1 MVNVGRHVVD
11 KEEVSRFSRF
21 VPNQADHDK
30 EGRGKSPWDRILLVT
45 FLSGL
50 ALLVLL
56 GVVFSVAYGSR
67 RITTNATSLH
77 KADEI
82 LRTATVARAQ
92 LGLVAYLAA
101 VDREVGTNSTDA
113 IEFSIAEAELAL
125 GEMRVGFFGDPDGET
140 SGLSQ
145 DLPESLVVLG
155 DQLGAFTRAGRQI
168 IDLLEGND
176 SRGAQE
182 VANNQLDNE
191 FRGMTA
197 VLVGI
202 RNDLR
207 SEIGSSDEF
216 LGTMGTVT
224 RFLVAF
230 LIPGAVIL
238 IYRELM
244 RRQQRQADLET
255 RLRAERDIGHARE
268 EFIANA
274 SHELRTP
281 LTGIHGLAMLL
292 EEEPEIKESEMAS
305 ELIGLI
311 VSESADLGRM
321 VEDLLTTARLDAGAL
336 HYTFED
342 IQVLDEVV
350 EVVEPMRKAGM
361 SIEVD
366 CAPGMV
372 RADRLRFRQVLR
384 NLLSNARKYG
394 GPNIRIH
401 GVLESGAFVCAVVD
415 DGAGIPVELEARLF
429 ERFMHQG
436 QQTAIKESVGLGL
449 SIVRSLMEGMG
460 GSVYY
465 EREEDETAFVI
476 VLPLA
481 TGAPAETQVAVS
493 PRRQSGQSSNGRVG
507 ARATEKRH
515 SLAES

>member
-1 MVNVGRHVVD
+1 M
-11 KEEVSRFSRF
+11 SRFTRF
-21 VPNQADHDK
+21 VTNLG
-30 EGRGKSPWDRILLVT
+30 GRDQQERGSSRWDRVLLVSI
-45 FLSGL
+45 LSAL

-82 LRTATVARAQ
+82 LRTSTVVRAQ
-92 LGLVAYLAA
+92 LGLAVYLAA

-113 IEFSIAEAELAL
+113 IAFSITETEEALQ
-125 GEMRVGFFGDPDGET
+125 EMRNGFFGDPTTET
-140 SGLSQ
+140 SGLAE
-145 DLPESLVVLG
+145 DMPATLDVLG
-155 DQLGAFTRAGRQI
+155 GRLGAFQRTAQEI
-168 IDLLEGND
+168 ITLLESND
-176 SRGAQE
+176 SRAAQE
-182 VANNQLDNE
+182 LANTQFDSAFRSVAE
-191 FRGMTA
+191 
-197 VLVGI
+197 VLVGL

-207 SEIGSSDEF
+207 AEITSSDEF
-216 LGTMGTVT
+216 LGRMSTMT

-244 RRQQRQADLET
+244 RRQQRQSELET
-255 RLRAERDIGHARE
+255 RLQAEREIGHARE

-342 IQVLDEVV
+342 VQVLDEIT

-361 SIEVD
+361 SIEVE
-366 CAPGMV
+366 CEPGMV

-401 GVLESGAFVCAVVD
+401 GVLENAAFVCAVVD
-415 DGAGIPVELEARLF
+415 DGPGIPVELEARLF
-429 ERFMHQG
+429 ERFIHQG
-436 QQTAIKESVGLGL
+436 QQTAVKESVGLGL
-449 SIVRSLMEGMG
+449 SIVRSLIEGMG
-460 GSVYY
+460 GNVYY

-493 PRRQSGQSSNGRVG
+493 PRRQAEQPSNSRVSVM
-507 ARATEKRH
+507 AADELH
-515 SLAES
+515 SLAEA

>member
-1 MVNVGRHVVD
+1 
-11 KEEVSRFSRF
+11 VSRFPRLEKN
-21 VPNQADHDK
+21 PG
-30 EGRGKSPWDRILLVT
+30 GRAREVRRGPPWDRILVIS
-45 FLSGL
+45 FLAAL

-82 LRTATVARAQ
+82 LRTSTVVRAQ
-92 LGLVAYLAA
+92 LGLAVYLAA

-113 IEFSIAEAELAL
+113 IAFSISEAEDAL
-125 GEMRVGFFGDPDGET
+125 VEVRSGFFGDPTTET
-140 SGLSQ
+140 SGLLE
-145 DLPESLVVLG
+145 DLPASLDVLG
-155 DQLGAFTRAGRQI
+155 GELGAFTQVSGEI
-168 IDLLEGND
+168 IALLESND
-176 SRGAQE
+176 SRTAQE
-182 VANNQLDNE
+182 MANSQLDSE

-202 RNDLR
+202 RNELR
-207 SEIGSSDEF
+207 AEIKSSDEF
-216 LGTMGTVT
+216 LGTMSTVT

-238 IYRELM
+238 IYRELI
-244 RRQQRQADLET
+244 RRQQRQAELET
-255 RLRAERDIGHARE
+255 RLQAERDIGHARE

-311 VSESADLGRM
+311 VSESAELGRM

-342 IQVLDEVV
+342 VQVLDEVA
-350 EVVEPMRKAGM
+350 EVVEPMRRAGM
-361 SIEVD
+361 SIEVE
-366 CAPGMV
+366 CEPGMV
-372 RADRLRFRQVLR
+372 RADRLRLRQVLR

-394 GPNIRIH
+394 GASVRVH

-415 DGAGIPVELEARLF
+415 DGPGIPVDLEARLF
-429 ERFMHQG
+429 ERFIHQG
-436 QQTAIKESVGLGL
+436 QQTAVKESVGLGL
-449 SIVRSLMEGMG
+449 SIVRSLIEGMG
-460 GSVYY
+460 GNVYY
-465 EREEDETAFVI
+465 EREDDETAFVM

-481 TGAPAETQVAVS
+481 TGAPAETRVATS
-493 PRRQSGQSSNGRVG
+493 PHRQAEQPSDGRVG
-507 ARATEKRH
+507 AMAADELH

>member
-1 MVNVGRHVVD
+1 
-11 KEEVSRFSRF
+11 VSRFTRL
-21 VPNQADHDK
+21 VKNL
-30 EGRGKSPWDRILLVT
+30 EGRDKPERGRKPWDRVLVVS
-45 FLSGL
+45 FLSAL

-82 LRTATVARAQ
+82 LRSSTVVRAQ
-92 LGLVAYLAA
+92 LGLAVYLAA
-101 VDREVGTNSTDA
+101 VDREVGTNSTEA
-113 IEFSIAEAELAL
+113 IAFSIAEAEDAL
-125 GEMRVGFFGDPDGET
+125 VGIRHGFFGDPRTET
-140 SGLSQ
+140 TGLAE
-145 DLPESLVVLG
+145 DLPASLDVLG
-155 DQLGAFTRAGRQI
+155 DALGAYTGVSDEI
-168 IDLLEGND
+168 IALLENND
-176 SRGAQE
+176 SRQAQE
-182 VANNQLDNE
+182 VANSRLDNE
-191 FRGMTA
+191 FRAMTA

-202 RNDLR
+202 RDDLR
-207 SEIGSSDEF
+207 AEIKSSDEF
-216 LGTMGTVT
+216 LGTMSTVT

-230 LIPGAVIL
+230 LLPGAVIL

-244 RRQQRQADLET
+244 RRQQRQAELET
-255 RLRAERDIGHARE
+255 RLQAERDIGHARE

-342 IQVLDEVV
+342 IQVLDEVA
-350 EVVEPMRKAGM
+350 EVVEPMRRAGM
-361 SIEVD
+361 PIELA
-366 CAPGMV
+366 CEPGMV

-394 GPNIRIH
+394 GPNVRIH

-415 DGAGIPVELEARLF
+415 DGIGIPDELEARLF
-429 ERFMHQG
+429 ERFIHQG
-436 QQTAIKESVGLGL
+436 QQTAVKESVGLGL
-449 SIVRSLMEGMG
+449 SIVRSLIEGMG
-460 GSVYY
+460 GNVYY
-465 EREEDETAFVI
+465 EREDDETAFVI

-493 PRRQSGQSSNGRVG
+493 PHRQTEQPTNGRV
-507 ARATEKRH
+507 AAMATDELH
-515 SLAES
+515 TLAET

>member
-1 MVNVGRHVVD
+1 M
-11 KEEVSRFSRF
+11 SRFSRF
-21 VPNQADHDK
+21 VSNSGDHDK
-30 EGRGKSPWDRILLVT
+30 EDRGRSPWDRVLLVS
-45 FLSGL
+45 FLSAL

-77 KADEI
+77 KADEM
-82 LRTATVARAQ
+82 LRTSTVVRAQ
-92 LGLVAYLAA
+92 LGLAVYLAA

-113 IEFSIAEAELAL
+113 IEFSIVEAEEAL
-125 GEMRVGFFGDPDGET
+125 SGMRLGFFGDRDAEIT
-140 SGLSQ
+140 GLSE
-145 DLPESLVVLG
+145 DIPGSLDVLG
-155 DQLGAFTRAGRQI
+155 DQVGAFTRTSEQI
-168 IDLLEGND
+168 VALLESND
-176 SRGAQE
+176 SRGAQD
-182 VANNQLDNE
+182 VANTELDSH
-191 FRGMTA
+191 FRGMTT
-197 VLVGI
+197 VLEGI

-207 SEIGSSDEF
+207 SQIKSSDEF

-230 LIPGAVIL
+230 LIPGTVIL

-244 RRQQRQADLET
+244 RRQQRQAELET
-255 RLRAERDIGHARE
+255 RLQAERDIGHARE

-292 EEEPEIKESEMAS
+292 EEEPEIQQSEMAS

-342 IQVLDEVV
+342 IQVLDEVA
-350 EVVEPMRKAGM
+350 EVVEPMRRAGM
-361 SIEVD
+361 SIEIE
-366 CAPGMV
+366 CEPGMV

-394 GPNIRIH
+394 GPNVRIH

-415 DGAGIPVELEARLF
+415 DGIGLPDELEARLF
-429 ERFMHQG
+429 ERFIHQG
-436 QQTAIKESVGLGL
+436 QQTAVKESVGLGL
-449 SIVRSLMEGMG
+449 SIVRSLIEGMG
-460 GSVYY
+460 GNVYY
-465 EREEDETAFVI
+465 EREDDETAFVI

-493 PRRQSGQSSNGRVG
+493 PRRQSEQPANGRVG
-507 ARATEKRH
+507 AMATDELH

>member
-1 MVNVGRHVVD
+1 
-11 KEEVSRFSRF
+11 VSRFSRL
-21 VPNQADHDK
+21 VTNLG
-30 EGRGKSPWDRILLVT
+30 GRDNERDSSPWDRVLVVS
-45 FLSGL
+45 FLSAL

-67 RITTNATSLH
+67 RITTNAASLH

-82 LRTATVARAQ
+82 LRTSTVVRAQ
-92 LGLVAYLAA
+92 LGLAVYLAA
-101 VDREVGTNSTDA
+101 VDREVGTNSTAA
-113 IEFSIAEAELAL
+113 ISFSIDEAEAAMR
-125 GEMRVGFFGDPDGET
+125 EMRNGFFGDSATET
-140 SGLSQ
+140 TGLAE
-145 DLPESLVVLG
+145 DMPATLNVLG
-155 DQLGAFTRAGRQI
+155 DAFGAFQRTGREI
-168 IDLLEGND
+168 ITLLEGND
-176 SRGAQE
+176 SRAAQE
-182 VANNQLDNE
+182 MANSQFDSN
-191 FRGMTA
+191 FRSMA
-197 VLVGI
+197 EVLVGI
-202 RNDLR
+202 RDDLR
-207 SEIGSSDEF
+207 AEIRSSGEF
-216 LGTMGTVT
+216 LGTMSTIT

-244 RRQQRQADLET
+244 RRQQRQAELET
-255 RLRAERDIGHARE
+255 RLQAERDIGHARE

-342 IQVLDEVV
+342 IQVLDEVA
-350 EVVEPMRKAGM
+350 EVVEPMRRAGM
-361 SIEVD
+361 SIEIE
-366 CAPGMV
+366 CEPGMV

-394 GPNIRIH
+394 GPNVRIH
-401 GVLESGAFVCAVVD
+401 GVLETGAFVCAVVD
-415 DGAGIPVELEARLF
+415 DGQGIPVELEARLF
-429 ERFMHQG
+429 ERFIHQG
-436 QQTAIKESVGLGL
+436 QQTAVKESVGLGL
-449 SIVRSLMEGMG
+449 SIVRSLIEGMG
-460 GSVYY
+460 GNVYY
-465 EREEDETAFVI
+465 EREDDETAFVI

-493 PRRQSGQSSNGRVG
+493 PRRQAEQPSNGRVS
-507 ARATEKRH
+507 AMATDELH
-515 SLAES
+515 SLAET

>member
-1 MVNVGRHVVD
+1 MYRIRKAAAKNPRGD
-11 KEEVSRFSRF
+11 K
-21 VPNQADHDK
+21 
-30 EGRGKSPWDRILLVT
+30 PWDRVLVVS
-45 FLSGL
+45 FLSAL
-50 ALLVLL
+50 ALLVLV

-67 RITTNATSLH
+67 RITTNATALH

-82 LRTATVARAQ
+82 LRSSTVVRAQ
-92 LGLVAYLAA
+92 LGLAVYLAA

-113 IEFSIAEAELAL
+113 IAFSVDEAEEALA
-125 GEMRVGFFGDPDGET
+125 GIRDGFFGDARTEST
-140 SGLSQ
+140 GLVE
-145 DLPESLVVLG
+145 DLPDSVDVLG
-155 DQLGAFTRAGRQI
+155 EALDGFMGVSAEI
-168 IDLLEGND
+168 IALLESSE
-176 SRGAQE
+176 SRAAQE
-182 VANNQLDNE
+182 LANSRFDSE
-191 FRGMTA
+191 FRGATA
-197 VLVGI
+197 VLVGL
-202 RNDLR
+202 RDDLR
-207 SEIGSSDEF
+207 AEIKSSDEF
-216 LGTMGTVT
+216 LGTMSTIT

-230 LIPGAVIL
+230 LLPGAVIL

-244 RRQQRQADLET
+244 RRQQRQTELET
-255 RLRAERDIGHARE
+255 RLQAERDIGHARE

-342 IQVLDEVV
+342 IQVLDEVA
-350 EVVEPMRKAGM
+350 EVVEPMRRAGM
-361 SIEVD
+361 SIEVA
-366 CAPGMV
+366 CEPGMV

-394 GPNIRIH
+394 GPNVRVH
-401 GVLESGAFVCAVVD
+401 GVLENAVFVCAIVD
-415 DGAGIPVELEARLF
+415 DGVGIPDELEARLF
-429 ERFMHQG
+429 ERFIHQG
-436 QQTAIKESVGLGL
+436 QQTAVKESVGLGL
-449 SIVRSLMEGMG
+449 SIVRSLIEGMG
-460 GSVYY
+460 GNVYY
-465 EREEDETAFVI
+465 EREDDETAFVI

-493 PRRQSGQSSNGRVG
+493 PRRQAEQPANGRVG
-507 ARATEKRH
+507 VMASDELH

>member
-1 MVNVGRHVVD
+1 LG
-11 KEEVSRFSRF
+11 
-21 VPNQADHDK
+21 DHDRSGGG
-30 EGRGKSPWDRILLVT
+30 ERSRWDRVLLVT
-45 FLSGL
+45 FLSAV

-67 RITTNATSLH
+67 RVTTNATSLH
-77 KADEI
+77 KADEM
-82 LRTATVARAQ
+82 LRTSTVVRAQ
-92 LGLVAYLAA
+92 LGLSVYLAA
-101 VDREVGTNSTDA
+101 VDREVGTNSTEA
-113 IEFSIAEAELAL
+113 IRLSVAEAEEAL
-125 GEMRVGFFGDPDGET
+125 SGMRNGFFGDPET
-140 SGLSQ
+140 GVSGLAE
-145 DLPESLVVLG
+145 DIPETLGVLG
-155 DQLGAFTRAGRQI
+155 DQVGAFTRAAEQI
-168 IDLLEGND
+168 VVLLDTND

-182 VANNQLDNE
+182 IANTELDTE

-207 SEIGSSDEF
+207 SEIKSSDEF
-216 LGTMGTVT
+216 LGTMGSVT

-230 LIPGAVIL
+230 LLPASVIL

-244 RRQQRQADLET
+244 RRQQRQSELET
-255 RLRAERDIGHARE
+255 RLQAERDIGHARE

-342 IQVLDEVV
+342 IQLLDEVA
-350 EVVEPMRKAGM
+350 EVVEPMRRAGM

-366 CAPGMV
+366 CEAGMV

-394 GPNIRIH
+394 GPNVRVH
-401 GVLESGAFVCAVVD
+401 GVLENAAFVCAVVD
-415 DGAGIPVELEARLF
+415 DGEGIPVELEARLF
-429 ERFMHQG
+429 ERFIHQG
-436 QQTAIKESVGLGL
+436 QQTAVKESVGLGL
-449 SIVRSLMEGMG
+449 SIVRSLIEGMG
-460 GSVYY
+460 GNVYY
-465 EREEDETAFVI
+465 EREENETAFVV

-493 PRRQSGQSSNGRVG
+493 PHRQIDQPPQKVEVAVSSGLRRLVE
-507 ARATEKRH
+507 T
-515 SLAES
+515 

>member
-1 MVNVGRHVVD
+1 M
-11 KEEVSRFSRF
+11 
-21 VPNQADHDK
+21 
-30 EGRGKSPWDRILLVT
+30 VT
-45 FLSGL
+45 FLSAL

-67 RITTNATSLH
+67 RITTTATALH
-77 KADEI
+77 KADEMM
-82 LRTATVARAQ
+82 RTSMVARAQ
-92 LGLVAYLAA
+92 LGLAVYLAA

-113 IEFSIAEAELAL
+113 IEFSIDEAETAL
-125 GEMRVGFFGDPDGET
+125 LQMRSGFFGDPSGET
-140 SGLSQ
+140 SGLAE
-145 DLPESLVVLG
+145 DVPASLNVLG
-155 DQLGAFTRAGRQI
+155 DEVGAFTRASEQI
-168 IDLLEGND
+168 IFLLENND
-176 SRGAQE
+176 SRGAQD
-182 VANNQLDNE
+182 VANSQLDIE
-191 FRGMTA
+191 FKGMNA
-197 VLVGI
+197 VLEGI

-207 SEIGSSDEF
+207 SEIKSSDEF
-216 LGTMGTVT
+216 LGTMGLVT

-230 LIPGAVIL
+230 LIPAAVIL

-244 RRQQRQADLET
+244 RRQQRQAELET
-255 RLRAERDIGHARE
+255 RLQAERDIGHARE

-342 IQVLDEVV
+342 IQVLDEVA
-350 EVVEPMRKAGM
+350 EVVEPMRRAGM
-361 SIEVD
+361 SIEVE
-366 CAPGMV
+366 CEPGMV

-394 GPNIRIH
+394 GPNVRIH
-401 GVLESGAFVCAVVD
+401 GVLETGAFVCAVVD
-415 DGAGIPVELEARLF
+415 DGVGIPVELETRLF
-429 ERFMHQG
+429 ERFIHQG
-436 QQTAIKESVGLGL
+436 QQTAVKESVGLGL
-449 SIVRSLMEGMG
+449 SIVRSLIEGMG
-460 GSVYY
+460 GNVYY
-465 EREEDETAFVI
+465 EREDDETAFVI

-493 PRRQSGQSSNGRVG
+493 PLRQAEQASDGQVG
-507 ARATEKRH
+507 AMASDGLH

>member
-1 MVNVGRHVVD
+1 M
-11 KEEVSRFSRF
+11 SRFTRLVSN
-21 VPNQADHDK
+21 P
-30 EGRGKSPWDRILLVT
+30 EGRDQEARRGIPGDRVLVVS
-45 FLSGL
+45 FLSAL

-67 RITTNATSLH
+67 RVTTNATALH

-82 LRTATVARAQ
+82 LRSSTVVRAQ
-92 LGLVAYLAA
+92 LGLAVYLAA

-113 IEFSIAEAELAL
+113 IALSVDEAKEAL
-125 GEMRVGFFGDPDGET
+125 VGIRYGFFGDPRTET
-140 SGLSQ
+140 TGLAE
-145 DLPESLVVLG
+145 DLPASLGVLG
-155 DQLGAFTRAGRQI
+155 GELGAYTEVSEEI
-168 IDLLEGND
+168 IALLASND
-176 SRGAQE
+176 SRTAQE
-182 VANNQLDNE
+182 LANSSFDSE
-191 FRGMTA
+191 FRSMTA
-197 VLVGI
+197 VLVGM
-202 RNDLR
+202 RDELR
-207 SEIGSSDEF
+207 AEIKSSDEF
-216 LGTMGTVT
+216 LGTMSTVT

-244 RRQQRQADLET
+244 RRQQRQAELET
-255 RLRAERDIGHARE
+255 RLQAERDIGHARE

-342 IQVLDEVV
+342 IPVLDEVI
-350 EVVEPMRKAGM
+350 EVVEPMRRAGM
-361 SIEVD
+361 SIEVE
-366 CAPGMV
+366 CEPGMV

-394 GPNIRIH
+394 GPNVRIH

-415 DGAGIPVELEARLF
+415 DGIGIPDELENRLF
-429 ERFMHQG
+429 ERFIHQG
-436 QQTAIKESVGLGL
+436 QQTAVKESVGLGL
-449 SIVRSLMEGMG
+449 SIVRSLIEGMG
-460 GSVYY
+460 GNVYY
-465 EREEDETAFVI
+465 EREDDETAFVI

-481 TGAPAETQVAVS
+481 TGAPAETQVAIS
-493 PRRQSGQSSNGRVG
+493 PRLQSEQPANGRAGVM
-507 ARATEKRH
+507 ASDELH
-515 SLAES
+515 SLADS

>member
-1 MVNVGRHVVD
+1 
-11 KEEVSRFSRF
+11 
-21 VPNQADHDK
+21 
-30 EGRGKSPWDRILLVT
+30 LVT
-45 FLSGL
+45 FLSAL

-77 KADEI
+77 KADEM
-82 LRTATVARAQ
+82 LRTSTVARAQ
-92 LGLVAYLAA
+92 LGLAVYLAA

-113 IEFSIAEAELAL
+113 IEFSIAEAEEAL
-125 GEMRVGFFGDPDGET
+125 LGMRHGFFGDPTTDT
-140 SGLSQ
+140 PGLAEDIPASL
-145 DLPESLVVLG
+145 DLLG
-155 DQLGAFTRAGRQI
+155 DKVGAFTRASEEI
-168 IDLLEGND
+168 IARLESND

-182 VANNQLDNE
+182 VADSQLDTE
-191 FRGMTA
+191 FRAMTE
-197 VLVGI
+197 VLVG
-202 RNDLR
+202 LR
-207 SEIGSSDEF
+207 DDVRGEITSSDEF
-216 LGTMGTVT
+216 LGKMGTVT

-244 RRQQRQADLET
+244 RRQQRQAELET
-255 RLRAERDIGHARE
+255 RLQAERDIGHARE

-292 EEEPEIKESEMAS
+292 EEEPAIRESEMAS

-342 IQVLDEVV
+342 VRVLDEVA
-350 EVVEPMRKAGM
+350 EVVEPMRRAGM
-361 SIEVD
+361 SIEVE
-366 CAPGMV
+366 CEAGMV

-394 GPNIRIH
+394 GANVRVH

-415 DGAGIPVELEARLF
+415 DGPGIPAELEARLF
-429 ERFMHQG
+429 ERFIHQG
-436 QQTAIKESVGLGL
+436 QQTAVKESVGLGL
-449 SIVRSLMEGMG
+449 SIVRSLIEGMG
-460 GSVYY
+460 GNVYY
-465 EREEDETAFVI
+465 EREADETAFVI

-493 PRRQSGQSSNGRVG
+493 PHRQSEQPVNGRVG
-507 ARATEKRH
+507 AMASDELH

>member
-1 MVNVGRHVVD
+1 M
-11 KEEVSRFSRF
+11 SRFARF
-21 VPNQADHDK
+21 VKNLDGSDT
-30 EGRGKSPWDRILLVT
+30 EDRGRSPWDRILVVS
-45 FLSGL
+45 FLSAL

-67 RITTNATSLH
+67 RVTTNATSLH

-82 LRTATVARAQ
+82 LRTSTVVRAQ
-92 LGLVAYLAA
+92 LGLAVYLAS
-101 VDREVGTNSTDA
+101 VDREVGTNSTSA
-113 IEFSIAEAELAL
+113 IAFSIDEAEDAMV
-125 GEMRVGFFGDPDGET
+125 GMRYGFFGDPLTGT
-140 SGLSQ
+140 TGLSE
-145 DLPESLVVLG
+145 DIPDAVAVLG
-155 DQLGAFTRAGRQI
+155 TELDAFMMVSQEI
-168 IDLLEGND
+168 IAHLETND
-176 SRGAQE
+176 SRTAQE
-182 VANNQLDNE
+182 LANSEFDNG
-191 FRGMTA
+191 FRGMSA
-197 VLVGI
+197 VLVGLRNELRAEI
-202 RNDLR
+202 R
-207 SEIGSSDEF
+207 SSDEF
-216 LGTMGTVT
+216 LGTMSTVT

-244 RRQQRQADLET
+244 RRQQRQAELET
-255 RLRAERDIGHARE
+255 RLQAERDIGHARE

-342 IQVLDEVV
+342 IQVLDEVA
-350 EVVEPMRKAGM
+350 EVVEPMRRAGM
-361 SIEVD
+361 SIEVE
-366 CAPGMV
+366 CEPGMV

-394 GPNIRIH
+394 GPNVRIH
-401 GVLESGAFVCAVVD
+401 GVLENAAFVCAVVD
-415 DGAGIPVELEARLF
+415 DGVGIPDELESRLF
-429 ERFMHQG
+429 ERFIHQG
-436 QQTAIKESVGLGL
+436 QQTAVKESVGLGL
-449 SIVRSLMEGMG
+449 SIVRSLIEGMG
-460 GSVYY
+460 GNVYY
-465 EREEDETAFVI
+465 EREDDETAFVI

-493 PRRQSGQSSNGRVG
+493 PRRQSEQPANGRAGVSG
-507 ARATEKRH
+507 TNEQP
-515 SLAES
+515 SLVET